1 MTFSIVKRNKEN
13 MLKPTKVL
21 LALAMVA
28 LMAMAVATAASA
40 KEWKTVLCKTQHA
53 ACPAE
58 EVLKAGSGGGL
69 VTEEV
74 KITTRSSGATQL
86 GCSGKNGPIGNYL
99 FASTAESGAPLP
111 AITELNFQ
119 AAGCEELMGNN
130 CVSSASINSPSAT
143 IEQPL
148 TEGPNMT
155 IGSATSPLRINAACE
170 TIFGPLECKWA
181 ATQGV
186 VFKINQTTLAV
197 TSTPVG
203 MKLQAGSTTSFCG
216 TGEGILQYK
225 GKYSAPPISMI
236 WA

>member
-1 MTFSIVKRNKEN
+1 MTFSIVRRNKEN

-40 KEWKTVLCKTQHA
+40 KEWKTVLCKSQHA
-53 ACPAE
+53 TCPAE

-74 KITTRSSGATQL
+74 KITSRYSGATQL
-86 GCSGKNGPIGNYL
+86 GCTGKNGPIGNYL

-111 AITELNFQ
+111 AITELAFH
-119 AAGCEELMGNN
+119 ATGCEELMGNK

-148 TEGPNMT
+148 TEDANIT
-155 IGSATSPLRINAACE
+155 IGSAAAPLKINAACE
-170 TIFGPLECKWA
+170 TIFGPMECKWA
-181 ATQGV
+181 ATAGV
-186 VFKINQTTLAV
+186 VFHINETTLAV

-203 MKLQAGSTTSFCG
+203 MKLQPGSLASFCG
-216 TGEGILQYK
+216 TGEGTLYYK
-225 GKYSAPPISMI
+225 GRYSAPPISLI